1 MSGKEKYKRE
11 IAILF
16 PYVSKKEKAFLHN
29 FMQNIEDAD
38 YIIKISLRNGA
49 HR

>member
-38 YIIKISLRNGA
+38 YKDIVEE
-49 HR
+49 